1 MKSKK
6 EKPSEPVYNDPN
18 QTVYLTINE
27 FFELIKLEFVK
38 PKKKKKDEKRN
49 K

>member
-6 EKPSEPVYNDPN
+6 ENKKLDRSK
-18 QTVYLTINE
+18 QKIVYLSLDE
-27 FFELIKLEFVK
+27 FFELIKTEIIK
-38 PKKKKKDEKRN
+38 PKKKKDEKHN

>member
-6 EKPSEPVYNDPN
+6 EKPSE
-18 QTVYLTINE
+18 TVYLTINE
-27 FFELIKLEFVK
+27 FFELMKLEFVK
-38 PKKKKKDEKRN
+38 PKKKKKNEKHN

>member
-6 EKPSEPVYNDPN
+6 IKPNE
-18 QTVYLTINE
+18 TVYLTVNE
-27 FFELIKLEFVK
+27 FFELMKLEFLK
-38 PKKKKKDEKRN
+38 PKKKKKKDEKRN